1 MRLNSIFKR
10 AAPVA
15 LFALAGLPVFGS
27 GLTIDVGYADNY
39 RVGPNFPNPWQGSP
53 GVTFIGKSNGGVF
66 DTGALLFIN
75 SGTTDITVSD
85 VTVDGFANGASYDLW
100 GSFIVAAGQDVIL
113 AQTNGYNFDT
123 SDNGG
128 GPNSHPQALV
138 TIGGVQTA
146 YVDSGHVLD
155 TGQTDPGAMGI
166 NESLQWRQI
175 GTSSVPEP
183 GTMAL
188 CGLGLMGLAGFIG
201 KRRAS
206 R

>member
-1 MRLNSIFKR
+1 MT
-10 AAPVA
+10 AAV
-15 LFALAGLPVFGS
+15 FGLATLPVLAN

-39 RVGPNFPNPWQGSP
+39 RSNPNFPNPWQGSS
-53 GVTFIGKSNGGVF
+53 GVNFIGKSVGGLF
-66 DTGALLFIN
+66 DSGALLFIN
-75 SGTTDITVSD
+75 SGTAPIDVSD
-85 VTVDGFANGASYDLW
+85 VKVDGFTNGASYDLW
-100 GSFIVAAGQDVIL
+100 GSFIIPAGQDVIL

-128 GPNSHPQALV
+128 GPNSHPQVLV

-155 TGQTDPGAMGI
+155 TGGTDPGAHGQ
-166 NESLQWRQI
+166 NESYQWRQI
-175 GTSSVPEP
+175 GTYGGPGAPEP

-188 CGLGLMGLAGFIG
+188 CGLGLVGVAGWF
-201 KRRAS
+201 RRRRGS